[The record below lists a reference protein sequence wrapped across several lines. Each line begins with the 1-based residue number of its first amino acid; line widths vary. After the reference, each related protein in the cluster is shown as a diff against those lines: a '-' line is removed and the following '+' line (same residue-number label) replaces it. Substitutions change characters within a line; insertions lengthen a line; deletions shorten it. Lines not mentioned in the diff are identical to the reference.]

1 MDHERLMQT
10 IRELQ
15 VVKKMLAT
23 GKKTVRICR

>member
-1 MDHERLMQT
+1 MLMQM

-23 GKKTVRICR
+23 SKKTVRVCR